1 MRLWIDIMENIY
13 YPDETQG
20 PAYGAQTDI
29 NADPSTPPAKTEKFM
44 IATVPASNSKPQE
57 RDATGS
63 AADQATNDKPITPVF
78 DSGPEP
84 LPERPQLLCSKCD
97 FQSHDPERLA
107 EHLIDIHGQTIS
119 ASWFEAGQENE
130 RLYPRLRAP
139 VGKFIVLGIDS
150 GHSSGNISETFA
162 SLDEAI
168 ALAHHV
174 EGSFP
179 EIAVYDDSGHERY
192 KLASNV
198 HISPSSSASTNIVS
212 SEPPLNPQKQLQSK
226 TIKSGSDEEVVD
238 GFLLKG
244 KQDTPPMFVVIAGPV
259 GTGKTTFRR
268 EKYAQDYV
276 LIDAGELF
284 DIYTADKSGDEA
296 EKMEQRAMAAGVE
309 LVERS
314 VGQRRNILIEIL
326 GDQEEPK
333 KSILPKMASLGYQTK
348 IEFIDCDVEEA
359 LRREKAGGRDNM
371 SAYYSQ
377 DSTLLYFTTALIKM

>member
-1 MRLWIDIMENIY
+1 MENIY

-57 RDATGS
+57 RDAAGN

-78 DSGPEP
+78 DSGPKP
-84 LPERPQLLCSKCD
+84 LPERPQLLCSRCD
-97 FQSHDPERLA
+97 FQNHNPQRLA
-107 EHLIDIHGQTIS
+107 EHLIDIHGQTIT

-139 VGKFIVLGIDS
+139 VGEFIVLGTDS
-150 GHSSGNISETFA
+150 GRSRGNISETFA

-168 ALAHHV
+168 AFAHHV
-174 EGSFP
+174 KGSFP
-179 EIAVYDDSGHERY
+179 EITVYDDSGHERY
-192 KLASNV
+192 NLASEV
-198 HISPSSSASTNIVS
+198 HVAPSASTKTVS
-212 SEPPLNPQKQLQSK
+212 SEPPLNYQEQLQSK
-226 TIKSGSDEEVVD
+226 TIKFGSDKEVID
-238 GFLLKG
+238 SFLLKG
-244 KQDTPPMFVVIAGPV
+244 KQDYPPRFIVIAGPV

-268 EKYAQDYV
+268 KKYAEDYV

-284 DIYTADKSGDEA
+284 DIYIADKSGDEA
-296 EKMEQRAMAAGVE
+296 EKMEQRAMAVGVE
-309 LVERS
+309 LAARS
-314 VGQRRNILIEIL
+314 IGQRRNIVIEIL

-333 KSILPKMASLGYQTK
+333 KSILPKMTSLGYQTD

-377 DSTLLYFTTALIKM
+377 SETLLYFTTAFRKM